1 MRALHFGLRVGSV
14 VRSKIYFT
22 PQVIVFF
29 KARQDSAAASADCL
43 RLYSIATVAG
53 AMVAI
58 AAARSCPP
66 MVD

>member
-1 MRALHFGLRVGSV
+1 MKVLHFGLRVGSV

-29 KARQDSAAASADCL
+29 EARQDSAAALADCSG
-43 RLYSIATVAG
+43 LYPIATVAG
-53 AMVAI
+53 AMLAI
-58 AAARSCPP
+58 AAARSCSP